1 MSLQEDLVFWP
12 SQSEGYR
19 IRIPKP
25 KKISPKDFGK
35 ALYKFSG
42 AQGLKESGQA
52 LSKCRPGDSKCI
64 AKNLGEL
71 ALSASGFIPGVG
83 GAARA
88 ASLART
94 VAVTGARGAAT
105 AARTSRTAASAASA
119 GRGAMGVARQA
130 GGAAASAGRGVMG
143 VARQA
148 GGAAADFASNNA
160 GALAGG
166 GALLGAGALGAA
178 ALSRMGGGGG
188 GGDTGGDAGGM
199 AGAPGMAGM
208 AGAPGMPGYPGMPGA
223 AGPAGAPGGASSLY
237 APMQFYPPP
246 IPPAAPVKI
255 NIQISGEHM
264 AASSGVFGDE
274 IIGKPMKK
282 TVIAQ
287 EEEAAAEAPAKSG
300 LLGKIKGLA
309 GAAASSY
316 ASPMVGAELESPN
329 QPINWFMVFFLLVAL
344 GVVAL
349 TS

>member
-1 MSLQEDLVFWP
+1 MSRQEDLVFWP

-130 GGAAASAGRGVMG
+130 GGAAA
-143 VARQA
+143 
-148 GGAAADFASNNA
+148 DFASNNA

-188 GGDTGGDAGGM
+188 GGDTGGDAGGMAGAPGMTGMAGAPGMAGM

-287 EEEAAAEAPAKSG
+287 EEEAEAPAKSG
-300 LLGKIKGLA
+300 LVGRLAGLA